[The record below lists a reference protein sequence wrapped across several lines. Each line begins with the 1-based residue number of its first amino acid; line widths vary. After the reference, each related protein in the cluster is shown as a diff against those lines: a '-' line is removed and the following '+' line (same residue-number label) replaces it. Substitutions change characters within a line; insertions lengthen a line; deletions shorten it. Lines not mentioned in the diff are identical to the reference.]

1 MAISAAKAVS
11 FSMLGC
17 GTPEACPDTSL
28 SAQIESLGVRSVTAK
43 EISIAPLSKRE
54 WLCICVLDQMWLGPL
69 ESNKSKREH
78 ASAPFIRVYRCY
90 RPRIYLLD
98 PACMPSLASPSSR
111 ANFLPWKRAP
121 ARVVVPSL
129 FCFSRAASLAEDWFR
144 STTFAGTLATTFFP
158 CMMLTSTLGPV
169 PSHCSL
175 YSPALRLVPLMLVG
189 LFKVRFAL
197 LAANAL
203 EASVKANPTTKLF
216 VTVAN
221 FIAARFSSPKG
232 RNWLGAAR
240 SRTTRENTCVSPRI
254 AYNAA
259 AGVERKGHKPAPP

>member
-1 MAISAAKAVS
+1 
-11 FSMLGC
+11 
-17 GTPEACPDTSL
+17 
-28 SAQIESLGVRSVTAK
+28 
-43 EISIAPLSKRE
+43 
-54 WLCICVLDQMWLGPL
+54 
-69 ESNKSKREH
+69 
-78 ASAPFIRVYRCY
+78 
-90 RPRIYLLD
+90 
-98 PACMPSLASPSSR
+98 
-111 ANFLPWKRAP
+111 
-121 ARVVVPSL
+121 
-129 FCFSRAASLAEDWFR
+129 
-144 STTFAGTLATTFFP
+144 
-158 CMMLTSTLGPV
+158 MMLTSTLGPL

-189 LFKVRFAL
+189 LFKVKFAL

-221 FIAARFSSPKG
+221 FIAAPFSSPKN

-259 AGVERKGHKPAPP
+259 AADQRNGRKASASALGVVYHGTAKRAGEKHQTQKSILNQVRLHHSCSRSTH